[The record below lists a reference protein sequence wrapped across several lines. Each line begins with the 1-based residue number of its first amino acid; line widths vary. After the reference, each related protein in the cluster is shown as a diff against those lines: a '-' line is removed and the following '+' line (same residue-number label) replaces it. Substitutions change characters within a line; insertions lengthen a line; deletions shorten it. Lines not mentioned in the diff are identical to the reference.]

1 MPTQPQLRP
10 IPTQEFADSC
20 RTSIAR
26 AQAARRAPEH
36 ARFLR
41 AAKEDAAA
49 VFAESRAPFA
59 LETSIRI
66 RSVPGN
72 GLAVVTASRKHRW
85 SLRMTT
91 AKPCRCIVRNPERRS
106 SAHGGKSM
114 QRSWVIV
121 AAMAASVAACG
132 PSTSQ
137 QPAPSATAKSAPA
150 PSGDGVAPGDW
161 PLINRT
167 LSADRYSPL
176 TDINAGNVRNLE
188 TSWTFQLG
196 GNSSAVP
203 IVVGGI
209 MFVPSRDR
217 VVALDGDT
225 GATVWTYVLPS
236 SAPPSGSA
244 PRPAAGARGPG
255 RSRRAGRPGGGPTAR
270 RAA

>member
-1 MPTQPQLRP
+1 
-10 IPTQEFADSC
+10 
-20 RTSIAR
+20 
-26 AQAARRAPEH
+26 
-36 ARFLR
+36 
-41 AAKEDAAA
+41 
-49 VFAESRAPFA
+49 
-59 LETSIRI
+59 
-66 RSVPGN
+66 
-72 GLAVVTASRKHRW
+72 
-85 SLRMTT
+85 
-91 AKPCRCIVRNPERRS
+91 
-106 SAHGGKSM
+106 M

-121 AAMAASVAACG
+121 AAMAVSVAACG

-167 LSADRYSPL
+167 LAADRYSPL

-203 IVVGGI
+203 IVVGGM

-236 SAPPSGSA
+236 STPPSGSA
-244 PRPAAGARGPG
+244 PRIAAGGAGGPG
-255 RSRRAGRPGGGPTAR
+255 GPGGGGPTVSAR
-270 RAA
+270 GVSYWPGDGTLVPRILFMSRANLVALDAATAVQQ